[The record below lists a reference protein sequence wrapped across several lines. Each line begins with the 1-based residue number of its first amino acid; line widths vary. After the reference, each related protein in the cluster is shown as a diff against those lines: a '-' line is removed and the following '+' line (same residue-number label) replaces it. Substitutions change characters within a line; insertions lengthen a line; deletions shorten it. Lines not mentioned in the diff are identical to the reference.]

1 MRITIF
7 NEKFLFI
14 DKIVCILTQKFY
26 IFALDPKTLP
36 ALLNRQVADR
46 RTALAV
52 AAKIGGDKHQV
63 MTSSDRNAQHHA
75 AMLGTHQAANAGDGQ
90 SGSGEDGGAS
100 GSASDNQENDMDE
113 DVAGESAD
121 EETESGQLGD

>member
-14 DKIVCILTQKFY
+14 DKIVCILTQQFY

-52 AAKIGGDKHQV
+52 AAKSGGDKHPV

-75 AMLGTHQAANAGDGQ
+75 VMLGTHQAANAGDGQ
-90 SGSGEDGGAS
+90 SGSGREDGGAS
-100 GSASDNQENDMDE
+100 GSASDNQDNDMDE
-113 DVAGESAD
+113 DVAE
-121 EETESGQLGD
+121 EETESGQQGD